1 MEVMTARDTGLF
13 PAPKE
18 IEMECSCPDWAVMCK
33 HVAAV
38 LYGVGARLD
47 ARPDLLFELRG
58 VDQAELVK
66 RAVAGAARLGGDAGE
81 AMDAGKMEQV
91 FGIEI
96 DAAANPSADPGGS
109 VPPAPAR
116 AARASAPA
124 APDRA
129 RRAAGRLKA
138 RRTRP
143 PARNGDGRGG
153 RPVNDRAARPAGNS
167 AARVAE
173 NGAVASGKGSAP
185 AAQNVALETRLP
197 DLQRFFGEADF
208 LTNSDYRRLFS
219 VKVLAASRELAGLT
233 ARGVL
238 IRSGYTRGTQYRAG
252 PALGP

>member
-1 MEVMTARDTGLF
+1 
-13 PAPKE
+13 
-18 IEMECSCPDWAVMCK
+18 MECSCPDWATMCK

-81 AMDAGKMEQV
+81 AMGAGEMEQV

-96 DAAANPSADPGGS
+96 DAAAKPSAGPGGS
-109 VPPAPAR
+109 VPPSPAR
-116 AARASAPA
+116 AARASAAA

-129 RRAAGRLKA
+129 PRAAGRLKA

-153 RPVNDRAARPAGNS
+153 RPAPDRAAQPAGN
-167 AARVAE
+167 
-173 NGAVASGKGSAP
+173 GAP
-185 AAQNVALETRLP
+185 ETRLP

-219 VKVLAASRELAGLT
+219 VKVLAASRELADLT

-238 IRSGYTRGTQYRAG
+238 IRSGFTRGTQYRVG
-252 PALGP
+252 PALGLS